1 MDHSETKPQPPKLM
15 QITRDQA
22 KLLESALRIKILN
35 TLSEESRTS
44 KQVADLLNKTPGNIH
59 YHIQKLYDGGLLEL
73 VKTQVVGGITEKYY
87 RAKSTTFKQSNL
99 SPFVFIQDTPT
110 FDIST
115 RLLLSEGQL
124 QQFIHDFESLVNKW
138 EAMDTDMNGQE
149 YGISFLMGRVIDEDP
164 GQ

>member
-1 MDHSETKPQPPKLM
+1 MDHSEVMPPTSNLM
-15 QITRDQA
+15 QITKEQA

-73 VKTQVVGGITEKYY
+73 VKTRAMGGVTEKYY
-87 RAKSTTFKQSNL
+87 RAKSTTFKQQDL
-99 SPFVFIQDTPT
+99 PQFVFIQDMPT

-115 RLLLSEGQL
+115 RLLLSEDQL
-124 QQFIHDFESLVNKW
+124 EQFKHDYVTLINKW
-138 EAMDTDMNGQE
+138 ETMETDTNGLE
-149 YGISFLMGRVIDEDP
+149 YGISIQMGRVIDEDP
-164 GQ
+164 GH

>member
-1 MDHSETKPQPPKLM
+1 MDNSDCRPRSSNLM
-15 QITRDQA
+15 QITREQA

-73 VKTQVVGGITEKYY
+73 VKTHAVGGVTEKYY
-87 RAKSTTFKQSNL
+87 RAKSTTFKQPDL
-99 SPFVFIQDTPT
+99 PQFLFTRDTPM

-115 RLLLSEGQL
+115 RLLLSEDQL
-124 QQFIHDFESLVNKW
+124 EQFKHDFIALINKW
-138 EAMDTDMNGQE
+138 EAMNTDTNGLE
-149 YGISFLMGRVIDEDP
+149 YGVSFQMGRVMDEDP
-164 GQ
+164 GH